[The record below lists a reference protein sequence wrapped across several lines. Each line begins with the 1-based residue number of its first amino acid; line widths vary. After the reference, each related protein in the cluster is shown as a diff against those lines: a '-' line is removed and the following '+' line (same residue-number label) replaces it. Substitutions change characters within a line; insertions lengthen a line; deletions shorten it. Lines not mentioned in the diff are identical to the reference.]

1 MITGVLFDLDGVILD
16 CMVPMRDAFIKK
28 VEELSASVTD
38 EGRRTV
44 GANLGAILTNH
55 SSKFAGAVFI
65 WRLSKFLGVPYY
77 KRMILIP
84 LSYYALRRI
93 AFNCNV
99 FSDAPEVLEALRRN
113 GIKMAIVTSRS
124 RKEVMPLLKKF
135 GIESYFNVIV
145 TRDDIRSGKPSP
157 EPLVFAIG
165 RMGLR
170 PNETVMI
177 GDMPTDIL
185 AGKKAGTKT
194 MGMSE
199 SIFQT
204 ELLLAKPDILIDSLK
219 DIPKA
224 LESL

>member
-1 MITGVLFDLDGVILD
+1 MITGVLFDLDGVLLD

-28 VEELSASVTD
+28 VEELSSSITD
-38 EGRRTV
+38 EARKSV
-44 GANLGAILTNH
+44 GANLGIILTNN
-55 SSKFAGAVFI
+55 SSKLAGAIFI
-65 WRLSKFLGVPYY
+65 WRLGKFLGVPYH
-77 KRMILIP
+77 KRLILIP

-99 FSDAPEVLEALRRN
+99 FSDAHDVLESLKKN
-113 GIKMAIVTSRS
+113 GIKMAVVTSRS

-135 GIESYFNVIV
+135 GISTYFDVIV

-157 EPLVFAIG
+157 EPLAFAIA
-165 RMGLR
+165 RMGLN
-170 PNETVMI
+170 PNETVMV

-194 MGMSE
+194 MGMNE

-204 ELLLAKPDILIDSLK
+204 ELLLSKPDMLVNSLK

>member
-1 MITGVLFDLDGVILD
+1 MINGVLFDLDGVLLD

-28 VEELSASVTD
+28 VEELSYAVTD

-44 GANLGAILTNH
+44 GANLGAILTNR

-65 WRLSKFLGVPYY
+65 WRLCKFLGVPPY
-77 KRMILIP
+77 KRVILIP
-84 LSYYALRRI
+84 LSYYSLRRI
-93 AFNCNV
+93 AYNCSV
-99 FSDAPEVLEALRRN
+99 FSDAPKVLESLKAN

-124 RKEVMPLLKKF
+124 RKEVMPILKKF
-135 GIESYFNVIV
+135 GIEPYFDVIV
-145 TRDDIRSGKPSP
+145 TRDDIQSSKPSP
-157 EPLVFAIG
+157 EPLAFAIE
-165 RMGLR
+165 RMGLK
-170 PNETVMI
+170 PDETVMV

-194 MGMSE
+194 MGMNE

-204 ELLLAKPDILIDSLK
+204 ELLLSNPDVLVNSLSE
-219 DIPKA
+219 IPKA